1 MVEPLALRGQDR
13 DPGAGCF
20 FPKIVR
26 GNGVSLAHPAGQ
38 IEQFVNSED
47 GNGPLKVNGTRWPR
61 RCWTS
66 RAPVFCDLIPTV
78 PEQVKIEGASHFLQ
92 EDRGERPAQEVL
104 KLLSRASHVL

>member
-1 MVEPLALRGQDR
+1 MPRLLWLSRPLYEGKTAIPQQDR
-13 DPGAGCF
+13 F
-20 FPKIVR
+20 VPKIVR

-47 GNGPLKVNGTRWPR
+47 DSRPLKVSGSRWPR

-78 PEQVKIEGASHFLQ
+78 AEQVKIEGASHFLQ
-92 EDRGERPAQEVL
+92 EDRG
-104 KLLSRASHVL
+104 